1 MTQLQVMFTLTDKPI
16 FSLNPKELKEHQ
28 LNKELFGDLPDN
40 EYDKLKKD
48 IAERGIQDPLHV
60 VKQKDKWLVV
70 SGHQRK
76 KIAEELKINVPCIN
90 RTDLKKD
97 WQIEEQLIA
106 DNLFRRHLKDWQ
118 LTPIF
123 EKRLEIEKTK
133 AKQRQKEHGET
144 APGKPKN
151 TGGKISTSDKGKSRD
166 KAAEGLGR
174 SGRQLEKI
182 SKVYH
187 EAPEDIKKQWKNDE
201 ITTHTAYKKL
211 KREKVIEEQKAKLK
225 IKPMPTGKYGV
236 IYADC
241 PWKYEF
247 TKTKNREIENKYP
260 TMTLSELKNMILPE
274 VEEDAVLYLWATAP
288 KLLEALEVMK
298 TWGFKYKTHAIWDKQ
313 KIGMGYWF
321 RGQHELL
328 LVGTKG
334 NINPPLANNRV
345 SSVFSYPRKK
355 HSEKPREIRELIHKW
370 YPNLN
375 KIELFAR
382 GKKDNWEVWG
392 NE

>member
-313 KIGMGYWF
+313 KIGMGI
-321 RGQHELL
+321 
-328 LVGTKG
+328 LVSRTT
-334 NINPPLANNRV
+334 
-345 SSVFSYPRKK
+345 
-355 HSEKPREIRELIHKW
+355 
-370 YPNLN
+370 
-375 KIELFAR
+375 
-382 GKKDNWEVWG
+382 
-392 NE
+392 